1 VSAQTGRDTEVPPP
15 PTSTRLE
22 RVVHHARRARYEPNP
37 VWMREMRQAARL
49 TRTPL
54 ILASLTAAIAL
65 LMCSIGGIASVATEP
80 SKVGTALFHTYFSL
94 AFAIVTWVGPAVAA
108 STIASEKSGRT
119 WHALLLTGLGAE
131 TITRGKFLAA
141 LSYISTYVIMLAP
154 VGVLPFLFGGVTAT
168 EVIAAFLLLF
178 WIAVLSVAFGLSL
191 SSRFSSAAAA
201 ILVTLIISFPL
212 SIMAYVF
219 GGPVLASGVHELWP
233 AVPRGLPV
241 WLPTAYVRAD
251 FGFSYFAFLI
261 VLPLAA
267 VALPTWFLY
276 ETTVA
281 NMAGP
286 SEDRSS
292 GLRRWFLVAG
302 PGATLASLVAI
313 IAVDAN
319 SQAEAAMVCVGLQLA
334 FLFFVAMVF
343 AGEPL
348 GPSRRV
354 RVHWDRD
361 GVGKTRRYLGPGIMQ
376 ATSLLLTVGVA
387 SLVVTAVFGIVAEAA
402 WGTTRFD
409 DKVLQVL
416 SFTGYTLCFFVF
428 VVGFIAWLRSRAT
441 SSAVP
446 RLLTLLAVVLALIGP
461 WIVMAIG
468 GAMADP
474 DSALLLAAPS
484 PTYTIVMLE
493 QISHSRADMHSYL
506 AAGAVCGAV
515 WAILGLALY
524 AAAGMR
530 SRKAVREHDAAQ
542 AQLEAVLEA
551 EERERAAA
559 VDEPAE
565 PRAPLADADV
575 EEGPSSFPSPST
587 QRLPDAPL
595 ADADADAGPSSFP
608 SPTTQRLPGP
618 ALSEAVGDQPDGPPG
633 AAQPVDDP
641 TLGEA

>member
-1 VSAQTGRDTEVPPP
+1 MSAQTGRDTEVPPP

-22 RVVHHARRARYEPNP
+22 RVVHQARRARYEPNA

-65 LMCSIGGIASVATEP
+65 LMCSIGGVASVGTEP
-80 SKVGTALFHTYFSL
+80 AKVGVALFHTYFSL

-119 WHALLLTGLGAE
+119 WHALVLTGLGAQ

-219 GGPVLASGVHELWP
+219 GGPMLASGVHDVWP
-233 AVPRGLPV
+233 AVPDGLPV

-251 FGFSYFAFLI
+251 FGFTYFAFLI
-261 VLPLAA
+261 VIPIAA
-267 VALPTWFLY
+267 VALPAWFLY

-302 PGATLASLVAI
+302 PGAALASLVAI
-313 IAVDAN
+313 MAVDRN
-319 SQAEAAMVCVGLQLA
+319 HQAEAAMVCVGLQA
-334 FLFFVAMVF
+334 LFFFLVAMVF

-354 RVHWDRD
+354 RVHWARD

-376 ATSLLLTVGVA
+376 ATSLLLSVGVA
-387 SLVVTAVFGIVAEAA
+387 SLIATAVFGVVTEAA
-402 WGTTRFD
+402 WGRTRFD
-409 DKVLQVL
+409 EKVLSL
-416 SFTGYTLCFFVF
+416 LTFTGYSVCFLVF

-441 SSAVP
+441 GSAMP
-446 RLLTLLAVVLALIGP
+446 RVLTLVAVLLALIGP

-468 GAMADP
+468 GAMSDP
-474 DSALLLAAPS
+474 DSALILAAPS
-484 PTYTIVMLE
+484 PTYVFVMLE
-493 QISHSRADMHSYL
+493 QISRSRADMESYL
-506 AAGAVCGAV
+506 AAGAVCSAT
-515 WAILGLALY
+515 WAILGFALY
-524 AAAGMR
+524 AAAGLR
-530 SRKAVREHDAAQ
+530 SRKAVREHDEAQ
-542 AQLEAVLEA
+542 ARLEAVLE
-551 EERERAAA
+551 EEDLARRAAPE
-559 VDEPAE
+559 EPAAAHASE
-565 PRAPLADADV
+565 AASADADF
-575 EEGPSSFPSPST
+575 EE
-587 QRLPDAPL
+587 A
-595 ADADADAGPSSFP
+595 PSSFP
-608 SPTTQRLPGP
+608 SPTTQRLPDASP
-618 ALSEAVGDQPDGPPG
+618 SEPEPDGD
-633 AAQPVDDP
+633 QPVDDP
-641 TLGEA
+641 TRGEP